1 MTTENIRLRSEFLNT
16 QVIARNSGKRLGVV
30 KEVLIDMDRREV
42 VALGLRDNLLSVSGI
57 PKYMYLNS
65 VRQTGDVILVE
76 DENVIEDISIEA
88 YNKLINCEVVTEANQ
103 PLGRVR
109 DFQFDRENGKV
120 YSITIASL
128 GIPQIPE
135 QFLSTYELSMDD
147 VVATGPNRLIV
158 FEGSEERLTQITVG
172 LLERL
177 GIGRAPWDNEEAGYY
192 PPTIASTNQLPTGEP
207 TRPPIATPIP
217 TRTPLR
223 EEERWDEDQW
233 QEARVVPPVQQ
244 KAETVS
250 YDEYEENNWGEPEGK
265 EEEIYDVPVYEPVVP
280 VEEAS
285 SNSSSSNDV
294 WDDDE
299 SPQPYN
305 PPPVN
310 IPQKQ
315 VEKVPEYE
323 EERS

>member
-1 MTTENIRLRSEFLNT
+1 MTTENIRLRSEFINT

-42 VALGLRDNLLSVSGI
+42 VALGLRDNMLSVSGI
-57 PKYMYLNS
+57 PKYMYLDS

-76 DENVIEDISIEA
+76 DENVIEDVDIEA

-109 DFQFDRENGKV
+109 DFQFDGQNGKV
-120 YSITIASL
+120 FSITIASL

-147 VVATGPNRLIV
+147 VVTSGPNRLIV
-158 FEGSEERLTQITVG
+158 FEGSEQRVTQITVG

-177 GIGRAPWDNEEAGYY
+177 GIGRPPWENEEDSYY
-192 PPTIASTNQLPTGEP
+192 PPVIKAENQLGTGMPE
-207 TRPPIATPIP
+207 RPPITTPID
-217 TRTPLR
+217 TRTPIR
-223 EEERWDEDQW
+223 EERWDEDEL

-244 KAETVS
+244 KAEAVS
-250 YDEYEENNWGEPEGK
+250 YEEYEEDNWGETEAK
-265 EEEIYDVPVYEPVVP
+265 EEVYDVPVYEPVTP
-280 VEEAS
+280 VKEVEY
-285 SNSSSSNDV
+285 SNSSEDV

-299 SPQPYN
+299 NPQPYN

-310 IPQKQ
+310 IPEKQ